1 MSLLRDVIGT
11 WLGYF
16 LYFAA
21 MILTAAQLAVVYRLI
36 KVRKAWHRVLPASI
50 HFLVLFFFLTVLLD
64 YSYNVMQL
72 GIPESVNL
80 MEAKLLSLP
89 WLLYAGLEL
98 ASVAAVIL
106 NVRAF
111 RLYRDTHLDA
121 NAIRHTVDTL
131 PTGIVIG
138 DEDGTVLLSNLRMTG
153 LCRSLTGELLNDTER
168 FWKAIE
174 RACFREHL
182 FRIPDGDIWQFARSR
197 ITLEGAEYVQ
207 ITASDMTELYSVTEE
222 LTEKNRH
229 LKEVQEHIRSVAAK
243 ERDLASA
250 REVMNARMTV
260 HDRMGAVLLSGKY
273 YLDHPENVKE
283 DELLRMLEYG
293 GGFLLGEAEQ
303 PEEDKDLLQEA
314 VRTAHRIGVETEIS
328 GSLPE
333 NKAARDL
340 LAQAIEQC
348 AANTVRHAGG
358 DRLRVTLLPDS
369 AGMTAALSNNGKAPD
384 TPIRE
389 TGGLA
394 VLRKSV
400 EAAGGIMTVQSDP
413 AFLLTVFI
421 PEQE

>member
-64 YSYNVMQL
+64 YSYNAIQL
-72 GIPESVNL
+72 GIPESVNI
-80 MEAKLLSLP
+80 MEAKILSLP
-89 WLLYAGLEL
+89 WLLYAGMEL
-98 ASVAAVIL
+98 ASAAVVL
-106 NVRAF
+106 MNVRAF

-138 DEDGTVLLSNLRMTG
+138 DEDGTVLLSNLRMTD

-168 FWKAIE
+168 FWKAVKC
-174 RACFREHL
+174 AGFREHL
-182 FRIPDGDIWQFARSR
+182 IRTPDGDIWQFARSR
-197 ITLEGAEYVQ
+197 ITLEGKEYVQ
-207 ITASDMTELYSVTEE
+207 ITASDMTELYSVTED
-222 LTEKNRH
+222 LTEKNKH

-243 ERDLASA
+243 ERDLAA
-250 REVMNARMTV
+250 AQEVMNARMTV

-283 DELLRMLEYG
+283 DELLHMLEYS
-293 GGFLLGEAEQ
+293 GGFLLGEVEQ
-303 PEEDKDLLQEA
+303 PGEDKDCLEEA
-314 VRTAHRIGVETEIS
+314 VRAAHRIGVETEIS
-328 GSLPE
+328 GSLPG

-358 DRLRVTLLPDS
+358 DRLTVALIPNS

-394 VLRKSV
+394 VLRKAV
-400 EAAGGIMTVQSDP
+400 EAAGGVMTIQSRP
-413 AFLLTVFI
+413 AFLLTVSI
-421 PEQE
+421 PEQK